1 MRRGGCLR
9 NNKYPDERIFIPHS
23 ELRIWNIL
31 DIFRQTEQNIFIP
44 WVKEEISNDEEQHDD
59 KKS

>member
-1 MRRGGCLR
+1 VQGCPEPCVVQGAFR
-9 NNKYPDERIFIPHS
+9 S
-23 ELRIWNIL
+23 WNIL

>member
-1 MRRGGCLR
+1 MGVVEFGV
-9 NNKYPDERIFIPHS
+9 PHS

-44 WVKEEISNDEEQHDD
+44 WVKVKISNDKEQHDD